1 MVVASIAFD
10 GLRAM
15 TALGNGPRVM
25 RHSEFKEWAEANLGD
40 SRQVYARDRRRPD
53 DAPLVY
59 MPEGAAAAFYEDA
72 KAGNLICPVPRC
84 PSTELSTRGP
94 ASRRHHF
101 FHLNAPPDAKHNR
114 EYERLVVQR
123 LLRDWTARQSLSVAV
138 WIDEEVGGVPVSLLV
153 ELTSGA
159 RVALCYVDQRLGAGD
174 WLERHSTIAAYGI
187 ADSWLFAPRP
197 MFLARPEPESGPSES
212 EEGVVLDRPVFKKM
226 RGNST
231 WPLIINAERQEV
243 ANLIRPG
250 GRPAQRLGL
259 PAPES
264 PERVLH
270 AVVSPLS
277 RCRLTEY
284 GIATPAIGPGVLA
297 LGRR

>member
-1 MVVASIAFD
+1 MN
-10 GLRAM
+10 
-15 TALGNGPRVM
+15 ALGNGARVM

-40 SRQVYARDRRRPD
+40 RRQVYARDRRLPD

-59 MPEGAAAAFYEDA
+59 MPEGASAGFYEDA
-72 KAGNLICPVPRC
+72 KAGYLVCPVPGC

-94 ASRRHHF
+94 VSRRHHF
-101 FHLNAPPDAKHNR
+101 FHLHAPPNAEHNR

-123 LLRDWTARQSLSVAV
+123 LLHDWTNRQPLVGGVSL
-138 WIDEEVGGVPVSLLV
+138 DEEIGGVPVSLLV
-153 ELTSGA
+153 ELTTGA
-159 RVALCYVDQRLGAGD
+159 RVALCYVDHRLGADD
-174 WLERHSTIAAYGI
+174 WLERHSTITAYGI
-187 ADSWLFAPRP
+187 ADSWLFAPRR
-197 MFLARPEPESGPSES
+197 MFLSPPEPDPGPSEP
-212 EEGVVLDRPVFKKM
+212 EEGVVLDRAVFRKM

-250 GRPAQRLGL
+250 GGPARRLGL
-259 PAPES
+259 PAPYS

-270 AVVSPLS
+270 AVVSPLG

-284 GIATPAIGPGVLA
+284 GVATPAVGTPVLA